1 MKKINLGCFNKKLP
15 GFINVDIREDVN
27 PDIVDDIFK
36 LDNFQDN
43 SVDLIYCSHALEHLD
58 YAETDKALDNWHRVL
73 KSKGIIRLSV
83 PDLEA
88 IFSHYV
94 YYKDLDV
101 MMHMLYGSQRHP
113 FDYHKNG
120 WDFDRIK
127 RDLTRHGFTDVR
139 LWDWRDTDPHYYCD
153 DYSQAYWPHMDKENG
168 KLLSLNVEATKL

>member
-1 MKKINLGCFNKKLP
+1 MKKINLGCFDKKLP
-15 GFINVDIREDVN
+15 GFTNVDIREDVN

-36 LDNFQDN
+36 LEKFKDG

-58 YAETDKALDNWHRVL
+58 YEETEKALNNWYRVL
-73 KSKGIIRLSV
+73 KPKGTIRLSV

-88 IFSHYV
+88 IFSHYI
-94 YYKDLDV
+94 YYKDLNS

-120 WDFDRIK
+120 WDFHRMQE
-127 RDLTRHGFTDVR
+127 DLTKHGFIDIR
-139 LWDWRDTDPHYYCD
+139 LWDWRRTDPHYYCD

-168 KLLSLNVEATKL
+168 KLLSLNVEATKP